1 MTYPPAPWNLKGFAV
16 QTLNLVEIDRARNFV
31 PADLEIVSVLP
42 GKTLG
47 SVYVSSYQAG
57 SVMEYNELIVAPA
70 VVRDRGKVGSWISH
84 IYVDNL
90 DSVAGGRE
98 IWGLPK
104 EMAEFTWD
112 NNSVTVRQENR
123 NLSTLNYRDNFF
135 SELSL
140 SQKLSANSFSGLSSE
155 LLLFKASFQAKI
167 SSVSA
172 KLEIPSDSP
181 FVNLNLKQ
189 PFLSLNLK
197 ELNLVADRPEVIGNK
212 QKDLVTN

>member
-16 QTLNLVEIDRARNFV
+16 QTLHLVEIDRARNFV
-31 PADLEIVSVLP
+31 PAGLEIVSVLP

-57 SVMEYNELIVAPA
+57 SVMEYNELIVAAA

-104 EMAEFTWD
+104 EMAEFTWE
-112 NNSVTVRQENR
+112 NNSVTVNQENR
-123 NLSTLNYRDNFF
+123 NLCRLNYQDNL
-135 SELSL
+135 LSFL
-140 SQKLSANSFSGLSSE
+140 RLPQNLSANSFSGLSSE

-167 SSVSA
+167 NSISA

-197 ELNLVADRPEVIGNK
+197 ELNLVANRPEVVGEK
-212 QKDLVTN
+212 QQDLVTN